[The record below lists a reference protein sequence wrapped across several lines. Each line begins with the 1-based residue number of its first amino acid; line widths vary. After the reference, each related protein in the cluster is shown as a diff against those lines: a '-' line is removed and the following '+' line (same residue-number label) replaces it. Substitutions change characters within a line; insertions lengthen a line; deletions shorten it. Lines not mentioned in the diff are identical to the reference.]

1 MLPVNGYVITTDM
14 TCDLPQDFINEKQL
28 DLASFGVTIKS
39 KNIKG
44 KELLE
49 MDYKKFYED
58 MRKGELPQTSALSP
72 YDAQTLFEGYLSQGI
87 NVIHISFPAALS
99 ASFDNATGAMKELLE
114 KYPNTKGIVI
124 DSLSASL
131 GLGLLVIKALEK
143 MQSLNFDEM
152 VAWIE
157 ENKYKVCHYFTPND
171 LFHLHRGGRL
181 SKTSAI
187 MGSLLG
193 VKPVLHVNDSGKLVP
208 VAKVRGRKQALDTLI
223 KLILEK
229 SEGVENDIVGISHAD
244 CINDAEYLKKQ
255 IQEKTGIDKFI
266 INNIGPIMGV
276 HAGPET
282 IAVFMMGPKR

>member
-28 DLASFGVTIKS
+28 DLASFGVSIKGRD
-39 KNIKG
+39 IKG
-44 KELLE
+44 KELIE
-49 MDYKKFYED
+49 MDYKQFYDD

-72 YDAQTLFEGYLSQGI
+72 YDAQTLFESYLSRGI
-87 NVIHISFPAALS
+87 NVIHISFSSALS
-99 ASFDNATGAMKELLE
+99 ASFDNATSAMNELLE
-114 KYPNTKGIVI
+114 KYPNNKGVVI

-131 GLGLLVIKALEK
+131 GLGLLIVKSLEK
-143 MQSLNFDEM
+143 MESLDFDEM

-171 LFHLHRGGRL
+171 LFHLHRGGRV

-193 VKPVLHVNDSGKLVP
+193 VKPVLHVDDNGKLIP
-208 VAKVRGRKQALDTLI
+208 VAKVRGRKQSLDTLV

-229 SEGVENDIVGISHAD
+229 GQGTENDIAAISHAD
-244 CINDAEYLKKQ
+244 CIDDAEYIRKQ
-255 IQEKTGIDKFI
+255 IQEKTGISKFI
-266 INNIGPIMGV
+266 INNIGPIIGV
-276 HAGPET
+276 HAGPGT
-282 IAVFMMGPKR
+282 VALFMMGQNR